1 MKEYICVLPNAPKDK
16 FLMSELAE
24 MGYTKADVECD
35 GDDLVTYPST
45 EDTLLCKGHFYKTNI
60 DQTKLQQTL
69 NEIGGRVC
77 YKDGKTVIIAKDI
90 DTFLAVAA
98 KSTLIDYGKWF
109 IEQVPTMDPITG
121 LWKRK
126 DHGKWFRCE
135 NRFLNS
141 VTDVHRIEAREAT
154 LIEILQ
160 KVFRNK

>member
-1 MKEYICVLPNAPKDK
+1 MKKYICVLPNAPKDK

-35 GDDLVTYPST
+35 GDDLVTYPSK
-45 EDTLLCKGHFYKTNI
+45 EDTILCKGHFYKTNI
-60 DQTKLQQTL
+60 DQTKLQQIL

-77 YKDGKTVIIAKDI
+77 YKDGKTVVIAKDI

-109 IEQVPTMDPITG
+109 IKQVPIIDPTTG
-121 LWKRK
+121 LWKRE
-126 DHGKWFRCE
+126 DYGKWFRCE
-135 NRFLNS
+135 SRFLNS
-141 VTDVHRIEAREAT
+141 VTDTHRIEAREAT